1 MKAQFVNETGA
12 RCKPLTH
19 DEMMR
24 QLTKAHAKEEVVE
37 TDTGYE
43 VVDKNGK
50 VVTTWTIDV
59 Q

>member
-1 MKAQFVNETGA
+1 MKAQFVNKTGA

-24 QLTKAHAKEEVVE
+24 QLAEAHAKEEVVE

-50 VVTTWTIDV
+50 VVATWTIDV